1 MWRSYLPPNFTAT
14 RKGAASTNDRKL
26 EPWAGRDRD
35 VMKRLLQ
42 ETEAATGDSA
52 DFARSITEAGYW
64 WRYQSAPDHP
74 DEAITLMI
82 HIAKVIAD
90 AEAHNTGRVYLVG
103 RAALAVNAIYAFAS
117 DHPDAR
123 NAAIN
128 IMYDCPPA
136 GKPARRAAPR
146 TTRH

>member
-1 MWRSYLPPNFTAT
+1 MIEIGQMGGSGSA
-14 RKGAASTNDRKL
+14 
-26 EPWAGRDRD
+26 

-42 ETEAATGDSA
+42 EMEAATGDSA
-52 DFARSITEAGYW
+52 DFARSITETDTEFGYW

-74 DEAITLMI
+74 DEAIILMI

-90 AEAHNTGRVYLVG
+90 AEAHNTGKTYLVG
-103 RAALAVNAIYAFAS
+103 RAAYAVDAIYAFAS

-128 IMYDCPPA
+128 IMYDCPPK
-136 GKPARRAAPR
+136 GKPTRRPGIPSAAR
-146 TTRH
+146 H